1 VEIPDDAALNSLLL
15 EHMSHVVFAVDLR
28 GRIIFWNRAAERVL
42 GYGQGDALGQSPA
55 ELFVA
60 GDNITLSQAI
70 RSQIQSGQS
79 WSGELLVQR
88 KDGTTFYSEA
98 TIDPIRDH
106 TGKPLGAVCIGSDIT
121 KRKETELALRQALD
135 EKVLLLNEVYHRVK
149 NNLQVV
155 SSLLGLQAKTVS
167 DPKTLELL
175 RESQNRIRSVTLI
188 HEKLYQSQEFARVKL
203 SEYVKSLATYLL
215 ESYGAATRIK
225 LTVNVEDIQ
234 LDSEKAMLCGF
245 IISELVSNSLK
256 HAFPDRPGGE
266 IRIDL
271 GSSGDQEI
279 SLKVQDNGIGLS
291 ETVEIADSP
300 SLGLKLVN
308 ALVSQLRGNLIVDRK
323 QGTRI
328 TITFTLQS

>member
-1 VEIPDDAALNSLLL
+1 MTGV
-15 EHMSHVVFAVDLR
+15 R
-28 GRIIFWNRAAERVL
+28 K
-42 GYGQGDALGQSPA
+42 GQ
-55 ELFVA
+55 
-60 GDNITLSQAI
+60 T
-70 RSQIQSGQS
+70 
-79 WSGELLVQR
+79 VQ
-88 KDGTTFYSEA
+88 
-98 TIDPIRDH
+98 
-106 TGKPLGAVCIGSDIT
+106 
-121 KRKETELALRQALD
+121 
-135 EKVLLLNEVYHRVK
+135 
-149 NNLQVV
+149 
-155 SSLLGLQAKTVS
+155 
-167 DPKTLELL
+167 
-175 RESQNRIRSVTLI
+175 
-188 HEKLYQSQEFARVKL
+188 
-203 SEYVKSLATYLL
+203 YVKSLATYLL